1 MTRLFDRAGLVG
13 PGIGRVRVGSG
24 DVPVGSV
31 GSGSGPARVPVGGSG
46 VGEAVLAADTE
57 RASLLDD
64 ERRLSKHIDAH
75 PDDTEANKE
84 LAQVGLCEMCN
95 VL

>member
-1 MTRLFDRAGLVG
+1 M
-13 PGIGRVRVGSG
+13 
-24 DVPVGSV
+24 
-31 GSGSGPARVPVGGSG
+31 
-46 VGEAVLAADTE
+46 LAADTE

-95 VL
+95 VMYCTVM

>member
-1 MTRLFDRAGLVG
+1 
-13 PGIGRVRVGSG
+13 
-24 DVPVGSV
+24 
-31 GSGSGPARVPVGGSG
+31 
-46 VGEAVLAADTE
+46 VLAADTE

-95 VL
+95 VMYCHLIECHKELAQVGLCEM